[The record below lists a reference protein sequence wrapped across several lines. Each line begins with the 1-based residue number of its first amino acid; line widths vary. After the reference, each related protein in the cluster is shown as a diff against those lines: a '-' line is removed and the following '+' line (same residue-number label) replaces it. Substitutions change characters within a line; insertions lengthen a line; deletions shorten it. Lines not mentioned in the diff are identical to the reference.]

1 MELILI
7 AAQARNRVIGKQ
19 GELPWH
25 ISEDLKRFKQL
36 TLNHPVIMG
45 RKTYEAIVKRLGKPL
60 PNRTNIVLTKQHKE
74 QQGVFFCST
83 PEEALKIAQQHGQ
96 IAYVIGG
103 QTIYEQFMPHATALE
118 ITHLHHEVEGDA
130 FFPTINQAEWQLIKK
145 EDKNE
150 NEMSYS
156 FVRYERR
163 G

>member
-83 PEEALKIAQQHGQ
+83 
-96 IAYVIGG
+96 
-103 QTIYEQFMPHATALE
+103 
-118 ITHLHHEVEGDA
+118 
-130 FFPTINQAEWQLIKK
+130 
-145 EDKNE
+145 
-150 NEMSYS
+150 
-156 FVRYERR
+156 
-163 G
+163 